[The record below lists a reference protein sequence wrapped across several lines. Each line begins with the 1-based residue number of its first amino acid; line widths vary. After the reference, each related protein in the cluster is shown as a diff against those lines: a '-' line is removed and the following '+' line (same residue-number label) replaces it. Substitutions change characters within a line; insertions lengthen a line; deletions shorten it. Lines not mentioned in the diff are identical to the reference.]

1 MCPCASPARAAGRHA
16 PVRIAQTGSWGSFG
30 AGRLILRTR
39 DDHEREGPREKDD
52 LITMMRSSLV
62 ARTNTPIVETITT
75 TAYYYYGAPDRTHTL
90 IMSIT

>member
-1 MCPCASPARAAGRHA
+1 MRVRLARARGWSPCARANRSDRF
-16 PVRIAQTGSWGSFG
+16 VGSFG

-52 LITMMRSSLV
+52 LTTRMRSSLV

-75 TAYYYYGAPDRTHTL
+75 TAYYYCGAPDRTHTL